1 MSFATPEMTGRSELR
16 QTEPT
21 PVFDSFSKTCAQVQ
35 GVRFPVINT
44 LPMHTSLQNTL
55 VTPTSLPKTTS
66 LGMTHGI
73 AMRLNA
79 HEESA
84 PVTMKFK
91 TTEDLAQ
98 MLFPTSDSNGIN
110 LQHMHEGLV
119 DHTSALN
126 TLAKSTNLLSTNTQS
141 QLSQLSGESQK
152 NHKTFHTALLHH
164 TDVMQ
169 HLADES
175 QNHHLGLEHHT
186 EVIEHSLKAL
196 KQQNLELTS
205 QAAKLKE
212 QQNTLSSFQTLLRMQ
227 AEAHGDHNRTHDVHA
242 RALDNHM
249 QVLNKHVGMLKDVGA
264 DMSTHSEAL
273 EDHRDHIQT
282 HAKHIGTLQSEFKN
296 FNTGLLHH
304 TAVLKNVHT
313 RQNDMDARTSQIM
326 STQTRISENLQ
337 RLDAMMKTNNQ
348 QIEKL
353 TLQASSNTEQTSVQ
367 NQILSIKKAVND
379 NAQVLKDLADQFH
392 SSKSQ
397 R

>member
-1 MSFATPEMTGRSELR
+1 
-16 QTEPT
+16 
-21 PVFDSFSKTCAQVQ
+21 
-35 GVRFPVINT
+35 
-44 LPMHTSLQNTL
+44 
-55 VTPTSLPKTTS
+55 
-66 LGMTHGI
+66 
-73 AMRLNA
+73 
-79 HEESA
+79 
-84 PVTMKFK
+84 
-91 TTEDLAQ
+91 

-110 LQHMHEGLV
+110 LHHMHEGLV

-126 TLAKSTNLLSTNTQS
+126 TLAKSTNLLSTNMQS

-196 KQQNLELTS
+196 QQQNLELNN

-212 QQNTLSSFQTLLRMQ
+212 QQNTLSNFQTLLRMQ
-227 AEAHGDHNRTHDVHA
+227 TNAHNDHKRTHSEHA
-242 RALDNHM
+242 LALDNHM

-273 EDHRDHIQT
+273 EDHRDHLQT

-296 FNTGLLHH
+296 VNTGLLHH
-304 TAVLKNVHT
+304 TAVLKNVHS

-326 STQTRISENLQ
+326 STQTSISENLQ
-337 RLDAMMKTNNQ
+337 RLDAMMKKNNQ

-353 TLQASSNTEQTSVQ
+353 TLQASSNGEKTSVQ
-367 NQILSIKKAVND
+367 NQILSIKQAVND
-379 NAQVLKDLADQFH
+379 NAQVLQDLAAQFH
-392 SSKSQ
+392 SSISK